1 MDIGLA
7 QARVAH
13 GYAQVV
19 IPEQAIST
27 ENTPE
32 HWGLERLQKYSDKG
46 VERSVHPRVTIRRAL
61 GVVNK
66 IGVTRVADVTGLDRL
81 GIPNYMTV
89 RPRDL
94 GPGITYYNG
103 KGTTPVDAHAGAL
116 MEAVERHGGEYC
128 HYKITVGCYCE
139 LKRRFVCVNPEDVIV
154 PQVAPYLADQPMEW
168 VTGYDVINERESLV
182 PLNFVICPYH
192 SLEFPTLFFA
202 SSNGLASGNTLTEAL
217 GHALCEVIERDAE
230 SMSLARLQIAPT
242 VSHLLHDGAKEQ
254 VRHKQPYLRL
264 STLPRRART
273 LVGKMEGAGLKV
285 LVRDLTSTAGIATFD
300 CAVVGDGKDGF
311 GAAHGGYGTHPDAR
325 VAVLRALTE
334 AAQSRITCIQG
345 GREDL
350 PQVMRQKM
358 EVPDSTSFEY
368 EETINFNDVPSVQNQ
383 YIDDDVRLMLR
394 GLANSGLSQ
403 VIAFDMTHPD
413 VGLPVVRVIVPRAET
428 WSAFHVHTGRGHF
441 GPRVTQELM
450 ANV

>member
-13 GYAQVV
+13 RHTQDF
-19 IPEQAIST
+19 IPERVVFT
-27 ENTPE
+27 KNTPAY
-32 HWGLERLQKYSDKG
+32 WRLERLKKYSDKG

-61 GVVNK
+61 GVADK

-94 GPGITYYNG
+94 GPGISYYNG
-103 KGTTPVDAHAGAL
+103 KGTTSVDAYAGAL

-128 HYKITVGCYCE
+128 HYKRTLGSYRA
-139 LKRRFVCVNPEDVIV
+139 LKRRFVCVDPKDVIV
-154 PQVAPYLADQPMEW
+154 PQVAPYSADQPMEW
-168 VTGYDVINERESLV
+168 VTGYDVLNEQETLV

-192 SLEFPTLFFA
+192 SPEVPTLFCA

-217 GHALCEVIERDAE
+217 CHALCEVIERDAE

-242 VSHLLHDGAKEQ
+242 LSHLLHDCAKGH
-254 VRHKQPYLRL
+254 VRHKQPYVRL
-264 STLPRRART
+264 STLPQRART
-273 LVGKMEGAGLKV
+273 LVRKMEGAGLKV
-285 LVRDLTSTAGIATFD
+285 LVRDLTSTARIATFD

-311 GAAHGGYGTHPDAR
+311 GVAHGGYGTHPDAR

-368 EETINFNDVPSVQNQ
+368 EDSVNFNDVPSVRNE
-383 YIDDDVRLMLR
+383 YIDDDVRLMLL

-413 VGLPVVRVIVPRAET
+413 VGLPVVRVIVPHAET
-428 WSAFHVHTGRGHF
+428 WSAFHVHTGRGQF
-441 GPRVTQELM
+441 GRRVTQELV
-450 ANV
+450 AHV

>member
-1 MDIGLA
+1 MDI
-7 QARVAH
+7 AH
-13 GYAQVV
+13 VTAPVTDHALLSHTRQ
-19 IPEQAIST
+19 PTAFR
-27 ENTPE
+27 ENTAD
-32 HWGLERLQKYSDKG
+32 HWRLERLRKYSDNG
-46 VERSVHPRVTIRRAL
+46 VERSIHPRETIRRA
-61 GVVNK
+61 VRIIDK

-94 GPGITYYNG
+94 GPGISYYNG
-103 KGTTPVDAHAGAL
+103 KGTTAVDAHAGAL
-116 MEAVERHGGEYC
+116 MEAVERHAGEYC
-128 HYKITVGCYCE
+128 HYKIIVDSYRE
-139 LKRRFVCVNPEDVIV
+139 LKSRFACVDPQDVIV
-154 PQVAPYLADQPMEW
+154 PQVRSFSADQPMEW
-168 VTGYDVINERESLV
+168 VSGYDVINDRETLV

-192 SLEFPTLFFA
+192 STDFPTLFFA

-242 VSHLLHDGAKEQ
+242 LSNLLRDGQKAPA
-254 VRHKQPYLRL
+254 RHKQPYVRL

-273 LVGKMEGAGLKV
+273 LVRKMENAGLKV

-300 CAVVGDGKDGF
+300 CAAIGDGKDGF
-311 GAAHGGYGTHPDAR
+311 GVAHGGYGTHPDAR

-350 PQVMRQKM
+350 PQIMREKM
-358 EVPDSTSFEY
+358 NVGEVAPFEY
-368 EETINFNDVPSVQNQ
+368 DDSVNFNAVPSVENA
-383 YIDDDVRLMLR
+383 YIDDDVRVMLQ
-394 GLANSGLSQ
+394 GLVASGLSQ

-441 GPRVTQELM
+441 GPRVSEELLSY
-450 ANV
+450 V